1 MIDWRFLSWFVSL
14 IQSMFLII
22 SGDAACLYVILFYPI
37 INLVQN
43 LNTYDIKKTKMHSLC
58 MVVLKYSGDESE
70 YACRFS

>member
-1 MIDWRFLSWFVSL
+1 
-14 IQSMFLII
+14 MFLII
-22 SGDAACLYVILFYPI
+22 SGDAACLYVILFYSI

-43 LNTYDIKKTKMHSLC
+43 LNTYDIKTKTKMHSLC

>member
-22 SGDAACLYVILFYPI
+22 SGDAACLYVILFYSI

-43 LNTYDIKKTKMHSLC
+43 LNTYDIKKNAQLVHGWPE
-58 MVVLKYSGDESE
+58 VF
-70 YACRFS
+70 RR